1 MEQKKE
7 DCLVSCVDAGLGYE
21 NRAIIEHLDFSVHRG
36 EYICVVGEN
45 GSGKSTLIRTLLG
58 LLKPVSGKVELA
70 PSLHGGAI
78 GYLPQQTQAQK
89 HFPASVMEVVLS
101 GFQNQMHG
109 KPWYRRTQKKEAL
122 RNLERLEITDLKGKC
137 YGELSGGQQ
146 QRVAIARALALKP
159 DILCFDEPTSALD
172 PELTGEVLKVIR
184 SLAQQ
189 NTTMII
195 VTHEMAFAR
204 DVADQVI
211 FMDGGVIVE
220 HGDPHEVIDHPKE
233 ERTRQFLTRYAKG

>member
-1 MEQKKE
+1 M
-7 DCLVSCVDAGLGYE
+7 
-21 NRAIIEHLDFSVHRG
+21 
-36 EYICVVGEN
+36 
-45 GSGKSTLIRTLLG
+45 
-58 LLKPVSGKVELA
+58 ELA

-146 QRVAIARALALKP
+146 QRVLLARALCATERL
-159 DILCFDEPTSALD
+159 LVLDEPVTGLD
-172 PELTGEVLKVIR
+172 MAAAA
-184 SLAQQ
+184 SLYANLDKLHQEGVA
-189 NTTMII
+189 II
-195 VTHEMAFAR
+195 MVTH
-204 DVADQVI
+204 DVHKAVECADYILHIREGDYFYGNVAKYLETEYA
-211 FMDGGVIVE
+211 GVW
-220 HGDPHEVIDHPKE
+220 HTM
-233 ERTRQFLTRYAKG
+233 R

>member
-89 HFPASVMEVVLS
+89 DFPASVWEVVLS
-101 GFQNQMHG
+101 GVLNNDHRCPFYN
-109 KPWYRRTQKKEAL
+109 KKDKAEAEKNMEKL
-122 RNLERLEITDLKGKC
+122 NILDLKKRC
-137 YGELSGGQQ
+137 YRELSGGQQ
-146 QRVAIARALALKP
+146 QRVAIARALASPAKVL
-159 DILCFDEPTSALD
+159 LADEPTGNLDEEIADEIIKILMKSAHEMGKSVIVVTHSKKIAD
-172 PELTGEVLKVIR
+172 AADVVLKI
-184 SLAQQ
+184 
-189 NTTMII
+189 
-195 VTHEMAFAR
+195 HEGKLYHL
-204 DVADQVI
+204 V
-211 FMDGGVIVE
+211 
-220 HGDPHEVIDHPKE
+220 
-233 ERTRQFLTRYAKG
+233 

>member
-101 GFQNQMHG
+101 GFQIRCMASLGIGAH
-109 KPWYRRTQKKEAL
+109 KRKKH
-122 RNLERLEITDLKGKC
+122 
-137 YGELSGGQQ
+137 
-146 QRVAIARALALKP
+146 
-159 DILCFDEPTSALD
+159 F
-172 PELTGEVLKVIR
+172 
-184 SLAQQ
+184 
-189 NTTMII
+189 
-195 VTHEMAFAR
+195 VTWN
-204 DVADQVI
+204 VWKLPI
-211 FMDGGVIVE
+211 
-220 HGDPHEVIDHPKE
+220 
-233 ERTRQFLTRYAKG
+233 

>member
-146 QRVAIARALALKP
+146 QRVLLARALCATERL
-159 DILCFDEPTSALD
+159 LVLDEPVTGLDICLLYTS
-172 PELTGEVLKVIR
+172 P
-184 SLAQQ
+184 SP
-189 NTTMII
+189 
-195 VTHEMAFAR
+195 R
-204 DVADQVI
+204 D
-211 FMDGGVIVE
+211 
-220 HGDPHEVIDHPKE
+220 
-233 ERTRQFLTRYAKG
+233 

>member
-137 YGELSGGQQ
+137 YGELSGRCA
-146 QRVAIARALALKP
+146 QR
-159 DILCFDEPTSALD
+159 
-172 PELTGEVLKVIR
+172 
-184 SLAQQ
+184 
-189 NTTMII
+189 
-195 VTHEMAFAR
+195 R
-204 DVADQVI
+204 DC
-211 FMDGGVIVE
+211 
-220 HGDPHEVIDHPKE
+220 
-233 ERTRQFLTRYAKG
+233 

>member
-146 QRVAIARALALKP
+146 QRVLLARALCATERL
-159 DILCFDEPTSALD
+159 LVLDEPVTGLD
-172 PELTGEVLKVIR
+172 MAAAA
-184 SLAQQ
+184 SLYANIDKLHQEGVA
-189 NTTMII
+189 II
-195 VTHEMAFAR
+195 MVTH
-204 DVADQVI
+204 DVHKAVECADYILHIREGDYFYGNVAKYLETEYA
-211 FMDGGVIVE
+211 GVW
-220 HGDPHEVIDHPKE
+220 HTM
-233 ERTRQFLTRYAKG
+233 R

>member
-101 GFQNQMHG
+101 GRLPVLIWLRQRHCMQILTNF
-109 KPWYRRTQKKEAL
+109 TKKAL
-122 RNLERLEITDLKGKC
+122 
-137 YGELSGGQQ
+137 
-146 QRVAIARALALKP
+146 P
-159 DILCFDEPTSALD
+159 
-172 PELTGEVLKVIR
+172 
-184 SLAQQ
+184 SLW
-189 NTTMII
+189 
-195 VTHEMAFAR
+195 
-204 DVADQVI
+204 
-211 FMDGGVIVE
+211 
-220 HGDPHEVIDHPKE
+220 
-233 ERTRQFLTRYAKG
+233 

>member
-78 GYLPQQTQAQK
+78 GY
-89 HFPASVMEVVLS
+89 
-101 GFQNQMHG
+101 
-109 KPWYRRTQKKEAL
+109 
-122 RNLERLEITDLKGKC
+122 
-137 YGELSGGQQ
+137 
-146 QRVAIARALALKP
+146 
-159 DILCFDEPTSALD
+159 
-172 PELTGEVLKVIR
+172 R
-184 SLAQQ
+184 S
-189 NTTMII
+189 
-195 VTHEMAFAR
+195 
-204 DVADQVI
+204 
-211 FMDGGVIVE
+211 
-220 HGDPHEVIDHPKE
+220 E
-233 ERTRQFLTRYAKG
+233 ERRVGKECRSRWSPYH

>member
-78 GYLPQQTQAQK
+78 GYLPQQTQA
-89 HFPASVMEVVLS
+89 LS
-101 GFQNQMHG
+101 GQRDGSCAVRFPKSDAWQALVSAH
-109 KPWYRRTQKKEAL
+109 TKE
-122 RNLERLEITDLKGKC
+122 R
-137 YGELSGGQQ
+137 S
-146 QRVAIARALALKP
+146 
-159 DILCFDEPTSALD
+159 TS
-172 PELTGEVLKVIR
+172 
-184 SLAQQ
+184 
-189 NTTMII
+189 
-195 VTHEMAFAR
+195 
-204 DVADQVI
+204 
-211 FMDGGVIVE
+211 
-220 HGDPHEVIDHPKE
+220 
-233 ERTRQFLTRYAKG
+233 

>member
-78 GYLPQQTQAQK
+78 GYLPLQT
-89 HFPASVMEVVLS
+89 
-101 GFQNQMHG
+101 
-109 KPWYRRTQKKEAL
+109 
-122 RNLERLEITDLKGKC
+122 
-137 YGELSGGQQ
+137 
-146 QRVAIARALALKP
+146 
-159 DILCFDEPTSALD
+159 
-172 PELTGEVLKVIR
+172 
-184 SLAQQ
+184 
-189 NTTMII
+189 
-195 VTHEMAFAR
+195 
-204 DVADQVI
+204 
-211 FMDGGVIVE
+211 
-220 HGDPHEVIDHPKE
+220 
-233 ERTRQFLTRYAKG
+233 

>member
-89 HFPASVMEVVLS
+89 DFPASVWEVVLS
-101 GFQNQMHG
+101 GVLNNDHRCPFYN
-109 KPWYRRTQKKEAL
+109 KKDKAEAEKNMEKL
-122 RNLERLEITDLKGKC
+122 NILDLKKRC
-137 YGELSGGQQ
+137 YRELSGGQQ
-146 QRVAIARALALKP
+146 QRVLLARALCATDSVL
-159 DILCFDEPTSALD
+159 ILDEPVTGLD
-172 PELTGEVLKVIR
+172 PAASMELYETIKDLNKKENV
-184 SLAQQ
+184 
-189 NTTMII
+189 TII
-195 VTHEMAFAR
+195 MVSHDIKNALNYATHILHLEQEKDFFGTVEEYKKSNVSNMFL
-204 DVADQVI
+204 
-211 FMDGGVIVE
+211 GGAAN
-220 HGDPHEVIDHPKE
+220 D
-233 ERTRQFLTRYAKG
+233 